1 MLSEGRS
8 CHLSCVEVLLLCHL
22 LAATCDACGRRV
34 GSRRRGLFLLSIQLG
49 RNSGVQSLGAL
60 EDAGSYWLE
69 SRQAAMTSVASE
81 GRAGSSRTWG
91 HHFGKGAPAQGSRW
105 GSLVLSEDYF
115 KIDTYRISKPG
126 LSGSVSCRD
135 TVAEKETPPRFLCP
149 GNRTRAGWLSSS
161 RSNL

>member
-1 MLSEGRS
+1 MRALLAVDPAGQEFWSPVARCSGRCWFLLAGESTGCDDVSGFGRS
-8 CHLSCVEVLLLCHL
+8 GGFKSNLGSPVMAKVRQHK
-22 LAATCDACGRRV
+22 
-34 GSRRRGLFLLSIQLG
+34 GSRR
-49 RNSGVQSLGAL
+49 
-60 EDAGSYWLE
+60 
-69 SRQAAMTSVASE
+69 
-81 GRAGSSRTWG
+81 G